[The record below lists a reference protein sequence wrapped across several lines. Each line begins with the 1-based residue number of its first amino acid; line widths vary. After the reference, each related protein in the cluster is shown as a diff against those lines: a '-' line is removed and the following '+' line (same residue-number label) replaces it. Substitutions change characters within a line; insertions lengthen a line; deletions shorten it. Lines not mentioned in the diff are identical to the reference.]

1 MTTVASMGT
10 LNTTRVQTAP
20 RFVMPKF
27 AKMRA
32 QLPVMKDESGS
43 LAAIG
48 GVVVKSMLAVLPF
61 AALGWL
67 FFAV

>member
-1 MTTVASMGT
+1 MGA

-20 RFVMPKF
+20 RFVMPTF
-27 AKMRA
+27 ARMSA
-32 QLPVMKDESGS
+32 ALPAMKDEGGT

-48 GVVVKSMLAVLPF
+48 GVVVKGLLAAVPF
-61 AALGWL
+61 TALSWL